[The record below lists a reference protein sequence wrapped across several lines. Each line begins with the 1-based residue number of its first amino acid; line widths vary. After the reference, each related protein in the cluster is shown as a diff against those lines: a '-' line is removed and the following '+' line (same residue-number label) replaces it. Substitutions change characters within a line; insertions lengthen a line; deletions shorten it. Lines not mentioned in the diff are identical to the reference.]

1 VSRATD
7 LASGQSAILDGVPSD
22 ELSPLA
28 RTVLSRLT
36 TLYPAAADDQRAPA
50 MRAYMRDQFPF
61 LGIPGPQQ
69 RILAREVVAGL
80 PRPAEDDLRQIALAC
95 WDRSEREYQYFACGW
110 LRRHAKVCTA
120 GFLDTAHHLVV
131 TKSWWDTVDAL
142 AAHLVGPLVARHPEL
157 VSTMDDW
164 ARDENIWLARTA
176 ILHQLSFKEATDE
189 ARLYRYC
196 LLRADHRDFF
206 IRKAIGWALREYA
219 KTAPERVRAFV
230 RSHEARLSGLSVREA
245 LKNL

>member
-1 VSRATD
+1 LHA
-7 LASGQSAILDGVPSD
+7 GQSAILDGVPSD

-28 RTVLSRLT
+28 RTVVSRLT
-36 TLYPAAADDQRAPA
+36 TLYPAAADDRRAPT

-61 LGIPGPQQ
+61 LGIPAPQQ
-69 RILAREVVAGL
+69 RMLAREVVAGL
-80 PRPAEDDLRQIALAC
+80 PRPAEGDLRQIARVC
-95 WDRSEREYQYFACGW
+95 WDQPEREYQYFACGW
-110 LRRHAKVCTA
+110 LRRHAKVCSA
-120 GFLDTAHHLVV
+120 GFLDTARHLVV

-142 AAHLVGPLVARHPEL
+142 AAHLVGPLVARHPGL
-157 VSTMDDW
+157 ASTMDEW

-219 KTAPERVRAFV
+219 RTAPDRVRTFV
-230 RSHEARLSGLSVREA
+230 RSHEGRLSGLSVREA

>member
-1 VSRATD
+1 LHA
-7 LASGQSAILDGVPSD
+7 GQSAILDGVPSD

-36 TLYPAAADDQRAPA
+36 TLYPAAADEARAPA

-69 RILAREVVAGL
+69 QALAREVVAGL
-80 PRPAEDDLRQIALAC
+80 ARPTEGDLRHVALAC
-95 WDRSEREYQYFACGW
+95 WDRPEREYQYFACGW
-110 LRRHAKVCTA
+110 LRRHAKVCSA
-120 GFLDTAHHLVV
+120 GFLDTARHLIV

-142 AAHLVGPLVARHPEL
+142 AAHLVGPLVARHAAL
-157 VSTMDDW
+157 VSTMDAW
-164 ARDENIWLARTA
+164 AREENVWLARTA
-176 ILHQLSFKEATDE
+176 ILHQLRFKEATDE

-230 RSHEARLSGLSVREA
+230 RTHEGRLSGLSVREA